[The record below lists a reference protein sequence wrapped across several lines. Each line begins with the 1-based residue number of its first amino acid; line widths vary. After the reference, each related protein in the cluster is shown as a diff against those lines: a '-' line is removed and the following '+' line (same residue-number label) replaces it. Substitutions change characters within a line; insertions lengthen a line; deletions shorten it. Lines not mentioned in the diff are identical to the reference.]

1 MPQILCAL
9 ELALEASRQVVI
21 AGNENAEDFR
31 ALVDGVH
38 ERLGPRRTL
47 IGITSEEDRRWWA
60 ARAPWMAEMRA
71 IDGRATAFVCEEHT
85 CRAPVTEAGEL
96 RAILGGA

>member
-1 MPQILCAL
+1 MLCAL

-21 AGNENAEDFR
+21 AGNEAAEDFR
-31 ALVDGVH
+31 ALVAVVH

-47 IGITSEEDRRWWA
+47 IGISSEDERRWWA
-60 ARAPWMAEMRA
+60 ARAPWMAEVRPNG
-71 IDGRATAFVCEEHT
+71 GRATAFVCEDHT

-96 RAILGGA
+96 RALLGGT